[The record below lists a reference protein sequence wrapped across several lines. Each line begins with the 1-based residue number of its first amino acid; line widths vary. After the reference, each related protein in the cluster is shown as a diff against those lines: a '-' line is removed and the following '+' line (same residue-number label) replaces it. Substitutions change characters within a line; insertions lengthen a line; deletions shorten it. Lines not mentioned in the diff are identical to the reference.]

1 MSKSRKRKSG
11 ASAAVFLASLIGALI
26 LLNLIS
32 VKRFVRADLTEDGLY
47 TLSDA
52 SKRIVKELSHP
63 MVVKAYFS
71 PDLQAPF
78 HTFEQRV
85 RDMLEE
91 YRAYSGGNLTYEVKN
106 PDDTEE
112 DKDEAAGFGI
122 NPVQITHRGA
132 TRAEVRKVYMGVAF
146 VHQDKQEVLGRL
158 KPGQNLEY
166 EFTQAIKRVTSDE
179 GKKTLGFLGGH
190 GELIDMD
197 GVERAFGQIFGE
209 LYDVKKVNVDD
220 GKPVPEEVD
229 ALLVINP
236 QSMVPE
242 RTKYEIDQFLM
253 RGGAVGFFL
262 AAHAQDRRFPIGRS
276 QPVITGL
283 EGLLSSYGVQM
294 RRDII
299 LDRVN
304 NTQMLLPT
312 PQGLVIANNP
322 LAFVTRDVNKEHIIT
337 KGLGGLNLPFS
348 SPLSATDELKNQEG
362 AQVDVLV
369 RTEPSAT
376 ARATLTDTNPDEL
389 FKNTTGEING
399 PFDVALAVVAEFKS
413 SYAGKDIPQP
423 ASQPAGAAAER
434 ERVEASP
441 AGGDMSRLFV
451 MGNGEF
457 LVHQGRLQRS
467 SVIFL
472 QNLVD
477 WLVADH
483 DLISIRSKGGP
494 RMLETVEPGKRTMLT
509 YANAVGVPMLFCLFG
524 FLRWTMRRKRKV
536 DLWEDA

>member
-1 MSKSRKRKSG
+1 MSQARKRKSA
-11 ASAAVFLASLIGALI
+11 ASAAVFLVALLGALV
-26 LLNLIS
+26 LLQLIS
-32 VKRFVRADLTEDGLY
+32 AKRFARADLTEDGLY

-52 SKRIVKELSHP
+52 SKRIVGDLDKP

-78 HTFEQRV
+78 HTFEQQV
-85 RDMLEE
+85 RDLLEE
-91 YRAYSGGNLTYEVKN
+91 YRAYSNGKLTYEVKN

-146 VHQDKQEVLGRL
+146 VHQDKQEVLERL
-158 KPGQNLEY
+158 QPGQNLEY
-166 EFTQAIKRVTSDE
+166 EFTQAIKRVISSE
-179 GKKTLGFLGGH
+179 GKKTLGLLGGH
-190 GELIDMD
+190 GELIDMQ
-197 GVERAFGQIFGE
+197 GVERAFNQIFGE
-209 LYDVKKVNVDD
+209 LYEVKKVEVDD

-236 QSMVPE
+236 QQMVPE
-242 RTKYEIDQFLM
+242 RTKYELDQFLM
-253 RGGAVGFFL
+253 RGGAIGFFI

-283 EGLLSSYGVQM
+283 EGLLADYGVQM

-322 LAFVTRDVNKEHIIT
+322 LAFVTRDVNKEHVIT
-337 KGLGGLNLPFS
+337 KDLGGLSLPFS
-348 SPLSATDELKNQEG
+348 SPVSVKEELKSQAG

-369 RTEPSAT
+369 RTEAEAT
-376 ARATLTDTNPDEL
+376 SRATLTDTNPDEL
-389 FKNTTGEING
+389 FKDATGENPG
-399 PFDVALAVVAEFKS
+399 PFEVAVAVVAEFKS
-413 SYAGKDIPQP
+413 AFAGKPIPDPSAQP
-423 ASQPAGAAAER
+423 AADPGDR
-434 ERVEASP
+434 ERVDSSP

-477 WLVADH
+477 WLVADD
-483 DLISIRSKGGP
+483 DLIGIRSKGGP
-494 RMLETVEPGKRTMLT
+494 RMLETVEPGRRTMLT
-509 YANAVGVPMLFCLFG
+509 YANVVGVPLLFILFG
-524 FLRWTMRRKRKV
+524 LVRFAMRRRKKV
-536 DLWEDA
+536 DLWGDA

>member
-1 MSKSRKRKSG
+1 MSQARKRKTA
-11 ASAAVFLASLIGALI
+11 ASAAIFLVSLLGALV

-52 SKRIVKELSHP
+52 SKRIVSELEKP

-85 RDMLEE
+85 RDLLEE
-91 YRAYSGGNLTYEVKN
+91 YRAYSGGTLTYEVKN
-106 PDDTEE
+106 PDGTEE

-122 NPVQITHRGA
+122 NPVQISHRGA

-146 VHQDKQEVLGRL
+146 VHQDKQEVLERL
-158 KPGQNLEY
+158 QPGQNLEY
-166 EFTQAIKRVTSDE
+166 EFTQAIKRVISDE

-197 GVERAFGQIFGE
+197 GVERAFTQIFGE
-209 LYDVKKVNVDD
+209 LYEVKKVTVDD
-220 GKPVPEEVD
+220 GSPVPEEVD

-236 QSMVPE
+236 QGMVPE
-242 RTKYEIDQFLM
+242 RAKYEVDQFLM
-253 RGGAVGFFL
+253 RGGAVGFFV

-283 EGLLSSYGVQM
+283 ESLLSSYGVQM
-294 RRDII
+294 KRDII
-299 LDRVN
+299 LDRTN

-322 LAFVTRDVNKEHIIT
+322 LAFVTRDVNQEHIIT
-337 KGLGGLNLPFS
+337 KDLGGLSLPFS
-348 SPLSATDELKNQEG
+348 SPLEASDTLKAQDG
-362 AQVDVLV
+362 ARVDVLV
-369 RTEPSAT
+369 RTEPEAT
-376 ARATLTDTNPDEL
+376 SRATLTDTNPDEL
-389 FKNTTGEING
+389 FKSAEGETPG
-399 PFDVALAVVAEFKS
+399 PFDVALAVSAEFKS
-413 SYAGKDIPQP
+413 AFSGKAVPEPSSPSGAPPQD
-423 ASQPAGAAAER
+423 R

-441 AGGDMSRLFV
+441 AGGAMSRLFV

-467 SVIFL
+467 SVLFL

-477 WLVADH
+477 WLVADD
-483 DLISIRSKGGP
+483 DLIGIRSKGGP
-494 RMLETVEPGKRTMLT
+494 RMLDAVEPDQRTLLT
-509 YANAVGVPMLFCLFG
+509 YANVVGVPLLFALFG
-524 FLRWTMRRKRKV
+524 LARWTLRRRRGS

>member
-1 MSKSRKRKSG
+1 MSTQRKRKSA
-11 ASAAVFLASLIGALI
+11 ASAAVFLAALTGALI
-26 LLNLIS
+26 LANLIS
-32 VKRFVRADLTEDGLY
+32 VKRFARADLTEDALY

-52 SKRIVKELSHP
+52 SKRIVKELDKP
-63 MVVKAYFS
+63 LVIKAYFS

-85 RDMLEE
+85 RDLLEE
-91 YRAYSGGNLTYEVKN
+91 YRAYSDGNLTYEVKN
-106 PDDTEE
+106 PDEGEE

-146 VHQDKQEVLGRL
+146 VHKDKQEVLERL
-158 KPGQNLEY
+158 QPGQNLEY

-179 GKKTLGFLGGH
+179 GKKTLGFLRGH
-190 GELIDMD
+190 GELIDME

-209 LYDVKKVNVDD
+209 LYEIKKVDVED
-220 GKPVPEEVD
+220 GKSVPEEVD

-236 QSMVPE
+236 QQMVPE
-242 RTKYEIDQFLM
+242 RTKYEVDQFLM
-253 RGGAVGFFL
+253 RGGAVGFFV
-262 AAHAQDRRFPIGRS
+262 AAHAQDRRFPTGRS

-283 EGLLSSYGVQM
+283 EGLLSGYGVQM
-294 RRDII
+294 KRDII

-312 PQGLVIANNP
+312 PQGMVIANNP
-322 LAFVTRDVNKEHIIT
+322 LAFVTRDVNQEHVIT
-337 KGLGGLNLPFS
+337 KDLGGLSLPFS
-348 SPLSATDELKNQEG
+348 SPLTVKDELKNQTG
-362 AQVDVLV
+362 AQIDVLV
-369 RTEPSAT
+369 RTEPEAT
-376 ARATLTDTNPDEL
+376 SRATLSDTNPDEL
-389 FKNTTGEING
+389 FKDTSGETTG
-399 PFDVALAVVAEFKS
+399 PFEVAVAVVAEFKS
-413 SYAGKDIPQP
+413 AFTGKEIPAPGGQP
-423 ASQPAGAAAER
+423 APDAAPS
-434 ERVEASP
+434 ERVETSP

-477 WLVADH
+477 WLVADD
-483 DLISIRSKGGP
+483 DLIGIRSKGGP
-494 RMLETVEPGKRTMLT
+494 RMLEAVEPGRQQLLT
-509 YANAVGVPMLFCLFG
+509 YANVVGLPLLFALFG
-524 FLRWTMRRKRKV
+524 TLRWAFRRKRKV
-536 DLWEDA
+536 TLWEDA

>member
-1 MSKSRKRKSG
+1 MSTTRKRKSA
-11 ASAAVFLASLIGALI
+11 ASSAVFMVSLLGALV

-32 VKRFVRADLTEDGLY
+32 VKRFARADLTEDGLY

-52 SKRIVKELSHP
+52 SKRIVAGLDKPL
-63 MVVKAYFS
+63 VIKAYFS

-85 RDMLEE
+85 RDLLEE
-91 YRAYSGGNLTYEVKN
+91 YRAFSKGSLTYEVAN

-122 NPVQITHRGA
+122 QPIQITHRGA

-146 VHQDKQEVLGRL
+146 VHRDKQEVLARL
-158 KPGQNLEY
+158 QPGQNLEY
-166 EFTQAIKRVTSDE
+166 EFTQAIKRVTTDE
-179 GKKTLGFLGGH
+179 GKKTLGLLGGH
-190 GELIDMD
+190 GELIDMQ

-209 LYDVKKVNVDD
+209 LYEVKKVTVDD
-220 GKPVPEEVD
+220 GSPVPEEVD

-236 QSMVPE
+236 QKMVPE

-283 EGLLSSYGVQM
+283 ESLLGDYGVQM

-299 LDRVN
+299 LDRTN

-312 PQGLVIANNP
+312 PQGLVVANNP

-337 KGLGGLNLPFS
+337 KDLGGLSLPFS
-348 SPLSATDELKNQEG
+348 SPLSVKDELKNQAG

-369 RTEPSAT
+369 RTEPEAT
-376 ARATLTDTNPDEL
+376 SRATLTDTNPEEL
-389 FKNTTGEING
+389 FKDGTGETPG
-399 PFDVALAVVAEFKS
+399 PFEVAVAVVAEFKS
-413 SYAGKDIPQP
+413 SFTGKPIPDPSAQPPSDAGD
-423 ASQPAGAAAER
+423 R
-434 ERVEASP
+434 ERIESSP

-467 SVIFL
+467 SVLFL

-477 WLVADH
+477 WLVADD

-494 RMLETVEPGKRTMLT
+494 RMLEAVEPARRTLLT
-509 YANAVGVPMLFCLFG
+509 YANAVGVPLLFALFG
-524 FLRWTMRRKRKV
+524 ILRWTMRRRRKV
-536 DLWEDA
+536 DLWRDA

>member
-1 MSKSRKRKSG
+1 MSKARKRKSA
-11 ASAAVFLASLIGALI
+11 ASAAVFLASLAGALI

-32 VKRFVRADLTEDGLY
+32 VKRFARADLTEDGLY

-52 SKRIVKELSHP
+52 SKRIVKELDRP
-63 MVVKAYFS
+63 LVIKAYFS

-85 RDMLEE
+85 RDLLEE
-91 YRAYSGGNLTYEVKN
+91 YRAYSDGKLTYEVKN
-106 PDDTEE
+106 PDEGEE

-146 VHQDKQEVLGRL
+146 VHQDKQEVLERL
-158 KPGQNLEY
+158 QPGQNLEY
-166 EFTQAIKRVTSDE
+166 EFTQAIKRVTSGE

-209 LYDVKKVNVDD
+209 LYEVKKVNVED

-229 ALLVINP
+229 ALLIINP
-236 QSMVPE
+236 QQMVGE

-253 RGGAVGFFL
+253 RGGAVGFFI

-283 EGLLSSYGVQM
+283 EGLLAGYGVQM
-294 RRDII
+294 KRDVI
-299 LDRVN
+299 LDRTN

-337 KGLGGLNLPFS
+337 KDLGGLSLPFS
-348 SPLSATDELKNQEG
+348 SPLTVKDELKGQEG

-369 RTEPSAT
+369 RTEPEAT
-376 ARATLTDTNPDEL
+376 SRATLTDTNPDQL
-389 FKNTTGEING
+389 FKDTTGETTG
-399 PFDVALAVVAEFKS
+399 PFEVAVAVVAEFKS
-413 SYAGKDIPQP
+413 GFTGKPIPAPAGQP
-423 ASQPAGAAAER
+423 APDTGDR

-467 SVIFL
+467 SVLFL

-477 WLVADH
+477 WLVADD
-483 DLISIRSKGGP
+483 DLIGIRSKGGP
-494 RMLETVEPGKRTMLT
+494 RMLETVEPGKRTLLT
-509 YANAVGVPMLFCLFG
+509 YANVVGIPLLFALFG
-524 FLRWTMRRKRKV
+524 VLRWAYRRRRKV
-536 DLWEDA
+536 DLWGDA